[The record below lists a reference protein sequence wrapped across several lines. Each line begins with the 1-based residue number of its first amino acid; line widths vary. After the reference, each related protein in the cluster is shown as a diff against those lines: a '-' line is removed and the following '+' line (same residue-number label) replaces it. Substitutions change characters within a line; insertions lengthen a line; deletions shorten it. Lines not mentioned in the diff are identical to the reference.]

1 VTPAAARVTWT
12 TGGETHTADLCL
24 RHAGDIRRLLAVVG
38 IPTTTTAADP
48 IAVCRRCPQ
57 QKATR
62 RD

>member
-12 TGGETHTADLCL
+12 TGGETHTADLCM
-24 RHAGDIRRLLAVVG
+24 RHANDLRQLLGVIGVR
-38 IPTTTTAADP
+38 TTTGPADP
-48 IAVCRRCPQ
+48 LAICRRCPQ